1 MIKSLKRDPMGK
13 SFSHL
18 GVDGVFRVFHSVSY
32 EVIDAV
38 RMSTAQIKEFLDR
51 SYIFSQATEDKFR
64 GVDGRDVSDEDMFN
78 PPEEIRPKR
87 PTEEEMKEIMQRI
100 DEQKRSGVKKD
111 PNAVC
116 NLKKSSYNLDP
127 I

>member
-1 MIKSLKRDPMGK
+1 VIKSLKRDPMGK

-18 GVDGVFRVFHSVSY
+18 GVDGVFRVFHSESY

-38 RMSTAQIKEFLDR
+38 RLSTAQIKEFLDR
-51 SYIFSQATEDKFR
+51 SYTFNQATEDKFR
-64 GVDGRDVSDEDMFN
+64 GVDGRGVPDKNMFN

-87 PTEEEMKEIMQRI
+87 PTEEEMQEIMRKI
-100 DEQKRSGVKKD
+100 DEQKRNGVKKD

-116 NLKKSSYNLDP
+116 NLQKSNYNLDS